1 MIDKA
6 RQKTDKI
13 LDRMESKI
21 NKVYVND
28 SDLKRVKKEYDDY
41 MKIVKESTESLYKS
55 YVEEEDRDVKK
66 EKKDTYMHEVKRL
79 TLGSDKYNKLIKKMA
94 EVLAKVNQKALDVS
108 NKSMREIYAINYNQV
123 ADECKRVGIKVNG

>member
-1 MIDKA
+1 MKDKA

-13 LDRMESKI
+13 LDRMGSKI

-28 SDLKRVKKEYDDY
+28 SNLKRIKKEYDDY

-55 YVEEEDRDVKK
+55 YVEEEDKDVKK
-66 EKKDTYMHEVKRL
+66 EKKDAYMHEVRRL
-79 TLGSDKYNKLIKKMA
+79 TLGSDKYNKLVKKMA

-123 ADECKRVGIKVNG
+123 ADECKRVGIKVDG

>member
-1 MIDKA
+1 MKDKA

-13 LDRMESKI
+13 LDRMGSKI

-41 MKIVKESTESLYKS
+41 MKTVKESTESLYRS
-55 YVEEEDRDVKK
+55 YTEEEDRDVKE
-66 EKKDTYMHEVKRL
+66 EKKDAYMHEVRRL

-94 EVLAKVNQKALDVS
+94 EVLAKVNQRALDVS

>member
-1 MIDKA
+1 M
-6 RQKTDKI
+6 
-13 LDRMESKI
+13 
-21 NKVYVND
+21 N
-28 SDLKRVKKEYDDY
+28 

-66 EKKDTYMHEVKRL
+66 EKKDAYMNEVRRL
-79 TLGSDKYNKLIKKMA
+79 TLGSDKYNRLIKKMA